1 MLKVVILEKIR
12 KNWNIGS
19 VVSVKNG
26 FARNYLIPTGKAK
39 IATKDNI
46 KDIENQKASLEA
58 KDKEFIKNQETIS
71 EKINGLTFTKEIA
84 AKDNGELF
92 GSISITDVSS
102 FLAEQG
108 ISVEKK
114 MIKLGEK
121 IKTSGNHKV
130 EIDLHPE
137 ISCSLNIEILS
148 PKSSL

>member
-1 MLKVVILEKIR
+1 MLKIVVLEKIK
-12 KNWNIGS
+12 KNWDIGS

-46 KDIENQKASLEA
+46 EDIMKKKASLEE
-58 KDKEFIKNQETIS
+58 KDKEFIKNQEVIS

-92 GSISITDVSS
+92 GSISIGDISS
-102 FLAEQG
+102 FLLEQG

-130 EIDLHPE
+130 DIDLHPE
-137 ISCSLNIEILS
+137 ISCSLNIDILS

>member
-1 MLKVVILEKIR
+1 MLKVVVLEKIK
-12 KNWNIGS
+12 KNWDIGS
-19 VVSVKNG
+19 IVSVKNG

-46 KDIENQKASLEA
+46 EDIMKKKASLEE
-58 KDKEFIKNQETIS
+58 KDKEFIKNQEIIS
-71 EKINGLTFTKEIA
+71 VKINGLTFIKEIA

-92 GSISITDVSS
+92 GSISIGDISS
-102 FLAEQG
+102 FLSEQG

-114 MIKLGEK
+114 MIKLGAK

-130 EIDLHPE
+130 DIDLHPE
-137 ISCSLNIEILS
+137 ISCSLNIDILS

>member
-12 KNWNIGS
+12 KNWDIGS

-46 KDIENQKASLEA
+46 KYIENQKASLEA

-114 MIKLGEK
+114 MIKLGDK

>member
-1 MLKVVILEKIR
+1 MLKVVVLEKIK
-12 KNWNIGS
+12 KNWDIGS

-46 KDIENQKASLEA
+46 EDIMKKKASLEE
-58 KDKEFIKNQETIS
+58 KDKEFIKNQEVIS

-92 GSISITDVSS
+92 GSISIGDISS
-102 FLAEQG
+102 FILEQG

-130 EIDLHPE
+130 DIDLHPE
-137 ISCSLNIEILS
+137 ISCSLNIDILS

>member
-1 MLKVVILEKIR
+1 MLKVVVLEKIK
-12 KNWNIGS
+12 KNWDICS

-46 KDIENQKASLEA
+46 EDIMKKKASLEE
-58 KDKEFIKNQETIS
+58 KDKEFIKNQEVIS

-92 GSISITDVSS
+92 GSISIGDISS
-102 FLAEQG
+102 FLLEQG

-130 EIDLHPE
+130 DIDLHPE
-137 ISCSLNIEILS
+137 ISCSLNIDILS

>member
-58 KDKEFIKNQETIS
+58 KDKEFIKNQETTS

-92 GSISITDVSS
+92 GSISITDVSA
-102 FLAEQG
+102 FLSEQG

-121 IKTSGNHKV
+121 IKTSGNHNV

>member
-1 MLKVVILEKIR
+1 MLKVVVLEKIK
-12 KNWNIGS
+12 KNWDIGS

-46 KDIENQKASLEA
+46 EDIMKKKASLED
-58 KDKEFIKNQETIS
+58 KDKEFIKNQEVIS

-92 GSISITDVSS
+92 GSISIGDISS
-102 FLAEQG
+102 FLLEQG

-114 MIKLGEK
+114 MILERKLK
-121 IKTSGNHKV
+121 LQAI
-130 EIDLHPE
+130 IRW
-137 ISCSLNIEILS
+137 I
-148 PKSSL
+148 

>member
-1 MLKVVILEKIR
+1 MLKIVVLEKIK
-12 KNWNIGS
+12 KNWDIGS

-46 KDIENQKASLEA
+46 EDIIKKKASLEE
-58 KDKEFIKNQETIS
+58 KDKEFIKNQEVIS

-92 GSISITDVSS
+92 GSISIGDISS
-102 FLAEQG
+102 FLFEQG

-130 EIDLHPE
+130 DIDLHPE
-137 ISCSLNIEILS
+137 ISCSLNIDILS

>member
-12 KNWNIGS
+12 KNWDIGS
-19 VVSVKNG
+19 VVSVRNG

-71 EKINGLTFTKEIA
+71 EKINSLTFTKEIA

-92 GSISITDVSS
+92 GSISITDVAS

>member
-1 MLKVVILEKIR
+1 MLKIVVLEKIK
-12 KNWNIGS
+12 KNWDIGS

-46 KDIENQKASLEA
+46 EDIMKKKASLEE
-58 KDKEFIKNQETIS
+58 KDKEFIKNQEVIS

-92 GSISITDVSS
+92 GSISIGDISS
-102 FLAEQG
+102 FLLGQG

-130 EIDLHPE
+130 DIDLHPE
-137 ISCSLNIEILS
+137 ISCSLNIDILS

>member
-1 MLKVVILEKIR
+1 MLKVVVLEKIK
-12 KNWNIGS
+12 KNWDIGS

-46 KDIENQKASLEA
+46 EDIMKKKASLEE
-58 KDKEFIKNQETIS
+58 KDKEFIKNQEVIS

-92 GSISITDVSS
+92 GSISIGDISS
-102 FLAEQG
+102 FLLEQG

-121 IKTSGNHKV
+121 IKTSGNNKV
-130 EIDLHPE
+130 DIDLHPE
-137 ISCSLNIEILS
+137 ISCSLNIYILS

>member
-1 MLKVVILEKIR
+1 MLKIVVLEKIK
-12 KNWNIGS
+12 KNWDIGS

-46 KDIENQKASLEA
+46 EDIMKKKASLEE
-58 KDKEFIKNQETIS
+58 KDKVFIKNQEVIS

-92 GSISITDVSS
+92 GSISIGDISS
-102 FLAEQG
+102 FLLGQG

-130 EIDLHPE
+130 DIDLHPE
-137 ISCSLNIEILS
+137 ISCSLNIDILS

>member
-1 MLKVVILEKIR
+1 MLKIVVLEKIK
-12 KNWNIGS
+12 KNWDIGS

-46 KDIENQKASLEA
+46 EDIMKKKASLEE
-58 KDKEFIKNQETIS
+58 KDKVFIKNQEVIS

-92 GSISITDVSS
+92 GSISIGDISS
-102 FLAEQG
+102 FLLGQG
-108 ISVEKK
+108 IRVEKK

-130 EIDLHPE
+130 DIDLHPE
-137 ISCSLNIEILS
+137 ISCSLNIDILS
-148 PKSSL
+148 PTSSL

>member
-1 MLKVVILEKIR
+1 MLKVVVLEKIK
-12 KNWNIGS
+12 KNWDIGS

-46 KDIENQKASLEA
+46 EDIMKKKASLEE
-58 KDKEFIKNQETIS
+58 KDKEFIKNQEVIS
-71 EKINGLTFTKEIA
+71 KKINGLTFTKEIA

-92 GSISITDVSS
+92 GSISIGDISS
-102 FLAEQG
+102 FLLEQG

-130 EIDLHPE
+130 DIDLHPE
-137 ISCSLNIEILS
+137 ISCSLNIDILS

>member
-1 MLKVVILEKIR
+1 MLKVVVLEKIK
-12 KNWNIGS
+12 KNWDIGS

-46 KDIENQKASLEA
+46 EDIMKKKASLED
-58 KDKEFIKNQETIS
+58 KDKEFIKNQEVIS

-92 GSISITDVSS
+92 GSISIGDISS
-102 FLAEQG
+102 FLLEQG

-130 EIDLHPE
+130 DIDLHPE
-137 ISCSLNIEILS
+137 ISCSLNIDILS

>member
-12 KNWNIGS
+12 KNWDIGS

-92 GSISITDVSS
+92 GSISITDVSL

>member
-1 MLKVVILEKIR
+1 MLKVVVLEKIK
-12 KNWNIGS
+12 KNWDIGS

-46 KDIENQKASLEA
+46 EDIMKKKASLEE
-58 KDKEFIKNQETIS
+58 KDKEFIKNQEVIS

-92 GSISITDVSS
+92 GSISIGDISS
-102 FLAEQG
+102 FLLEQG

-114 MIKLGEK
+114 IIKLGEK

-130 EIDLHPE
+130 DIDLHPE
-137 ISCSLNIEILS
+137 ISCSLNIDILS

>member
-12 KNWNIGS
+12 KNWDIGS

-71 EKINGLTFTKEIA
+71 
-84 AKDNGELF
+84 
-92 GSISITDVSS
+92 
-102 FLAEQG
+102 
-108 ISVEKK
+108 
-114 MIKLGEK
+114 
-121 IKTSGNHKV
+121 
-130 EIDLHPE
+130 
-137 ISCSLNIEILS
+137 
-148 PKSSL
+148 

>member
-12 KNWNIGS
+12 KNWDIGS

-26 FARNYLIPTGKAK
+26 YARNYLIPTGKAK

-46 KDIENQKASLEA
+46 EYIVQQKVSLEA
-58 KDKEFIKNQETIS
+58 KDKEFIKNQEIIS
-71 EKINGLTFTKEIA
+71 DKINGLTFTKEIA

-92 GSISITDVSS
+92 GSISISDVYTFFS
-102 FLAEQG
+102 EQG
-108 ISVEKK
+108 ITIEKK

-130 EIDLHPE
+130 DIDLHPE
-137 ISCSLNIEILS
+137 ISCSLSIEILS

>member
-1 MLKVVILEKIR
+1 M
-12 KNWNIGS
+12 
-19 VVSVKNG
+19 KNG

>member
-1 MLKVVILEKIR
+1 MLKVVVLEKIK

-46 KDIENQKASLEA
+46 EDIMKKKASLEE
-58 KDKEFIKNQETIS
+58 KDKVFIKNQEVIS

-92 GSISITDVSS
+92 GSISIGDISS
-102 FLAEQG
+102 FLLGQG

-130 EIDLHPE
+130 DIDLHPE
-137 ISCSLNIEILS
+137 ISCSLNIDILS

>member
-12 KNWNIGS
+12 KNWDIGS

-26 FARNYLIPTGKAK
+26 FARNYLIPKGKAK
-39 IATKDNI
+39 IATNDNI
-46 KDIENQKASLEA
+46 KDIENQKVSLEA

-71 EKINGLTFTKEIA
+71 KKINSLTFTKEIA

-92 GSISITDVSS
+92 GSISITDVYS
-102 FLAEQG
+102 FLAEQE

-121 IKTSGNHKV
+121 IKTSGSHKV

>member
-1 MLKVVILEKIR
+1 MLKVVVLEKIK

-46 KDIENQKASLEA
+46 EDIMKKKASLEE
-58 KDKEFIKNQETIS
+58 KDKEFIKNQEVIS

-92 GSISITDVSS
+92 GSISIGDISS
-102 FLAEQG
+102 FLLGQG

-130 EIDLHPE
+130 DIDLHPE
-137 ISCSLNIEILS
+137 ISCSLNIDILS

>member
-1 MLKVVILEKIR
+1 MLKVVFLEKIK
-12 KNWNIGS
+12 KNWDIGS

-46 KDIENQKASLEA
+46 EDIMKKKASLEE
-58 KDKEFIKNQETIS
+58 KDKEFIKNQEVIS

-92 GSISITDVSS
+92 GSISIGDISS
-102 FLAEQG
+102 FLLEQG

-130 EIDLHPE
+130 DIDLHPE
-137 ISCSLNIEILS
+137 ISCSLNIDILS

>member
-12 KNWNIGS
+12 KNWDIGS

-26 FARNYLIPTGKAK
+26 FARNYLIPKGKAK
-39 IATKDNI
+39 IATNDNI
-46 KDIENQKASLEA
+46 KDIENQKVSLEA

-71 EKINGLTFTKEIA
+71 KKINSLTFTKEIA

-92 GSISITDVSS
+92 GSISITDVYS
-102 FLAEQG
+102 FLAEQE

-121 IKTSGNHKV
+121 IKTSGSHKV

-148 PKSSL
+148 PKTSS

>member
-1 MLKVVILEKIR
+1 MLKVVELEKIK
-12 KNWNIGS
+12 KNWDIGS

-46 KDIENQKASLEA
+46 EDIMKKKASLEE
-58 KDKEFIKNQETIS
+58 KDKEFIKNQEVIS

-92 GSISITDVSS
+92 GSISIGDISS
-102 FLAEQG
+102 FLLEQG

-130 EIDLHPE
+130 DIDLHPE
-137 ISCSLNIEILS
+137 ISCSLNIDILS

>member
-1 MLKVVILEKIR
+1 MLKVVVLEKIK
-12 KNWNIGS
+12 KNWDIGS

-46 KDIENQKASLEA
+46 EDIMKKKASLEE
-58 KDKEFIKNQETIS
+58 KDKEFIKNQEVIS

-92 GSISITDVSS
+92 GSISIAS
-102 FLAEQG
+102 FLLEQG

-130 EIDLHPE
+130 DIDLHPE
-137 ISCSLNIEILS
+137 ISCSLNIDILS

>member
-1 MLKVVILEKIR
+1 MLKVVVLEKIK
-12 KNWNIGS
+12 KNWDIGS

-46 KDIENQKASLEA
+46 EDIMKKKASLEE
-58 KDKEFIKNQETIS
+58 KDKEFIKNQEVIS

-84 AKDNGELF
+84 AKDNCELF
-92 GSISITDVSS
+92 GSISIGDISS
-102 FLAEQG
+102 FLLEQG

-130 EIDLHPE
+130 DIDLHPE
-137 ISCSLNIEILS
+137 ISCSLNIDILS

>member
-12 KNWNIGS
+12 KNWDIGS

-92 GSISITDVSS
+92 GSISITDVSL

-121 IKTSGNHKV
+121 IKTSGNHNV

>member
-12 KNWNIGS
+12 KNWDIGA

-92 GSISITDVSS
+92 GSISITDVSL
-102 FLAEQG
+102 FLTEQG